1 VSFAHYRIPDY
12 LGMTKLAQV
21 AALPAVIPEMP
32 DSNLGQNTK
41 YLAEDFHDF
50 PQSRQMPG

>member
-1 VSFAHYRIPDY
+1 
-12 LGMTKLAQV
+12 MTNLAQLV
-21 AALPAVIPEMP
+21 TLLTSILEMP
-32 DSNLGQNTK
+32 DSNLGQNTN